1 MSLFQAAMVTEGQEP
16 TPQHSVHQQVTQ
28 DTGELAQDRIVSLP
42 FCRPVKLPNL
52 SYLHLKGS
60 SGCVTTPS
68 IVTFSITIRK
78 CGTQHNDNS
87 NAVSQNLSVMLGLS
101 LNLLWAVVVFAL

>member
-1 MSLFQAAMVTEGQEP
+1 MVTEGPEP

-28 DTGELAQDRIVSLP
+28 DTGELEQDRIVSLP
-42 FCRPVKLPNL
+42 FCRPVKMPNL

-78 CGTQHNDNS
+78 CGTQHNDIQCLCRV
-87 NAVSQNLSVMLGLS
+87 AQNLSVMLGLL
-101 LNLLWAVVVFAL
+101 LNFFRAVVVFAL